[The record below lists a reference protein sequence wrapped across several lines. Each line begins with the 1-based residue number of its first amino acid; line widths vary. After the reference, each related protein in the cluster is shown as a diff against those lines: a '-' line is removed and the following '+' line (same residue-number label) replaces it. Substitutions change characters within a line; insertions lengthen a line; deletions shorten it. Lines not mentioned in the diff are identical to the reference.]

1 MVDTKTK
8 KVLGR
13 GWNKM
18 PNGCEERF
26 PWERG
31 RVTLKTKYPYGT
43 YITLCIWYSLAF
55 QISLHSYIHYT

>member
-8 KVLGR
+8 KILGR

-18 PNGCEERF
+18 PKGCEERF

-31 RVTLKTKYPYGT
+31 RVTLKTKYPYGMNYLST
-43 YITLCIWYSLAF
+43 AWFFNFSVW
-55 QISLHSYIHYT
+55 Q